1 MTGIEVVFVFY
12 MFANLMNLDNMMNER
27 DEQIHELQI
36 ETFEQAGSIDALEQD
51 AYIND
56 KRITKLQNNVN
67 ALEQQLE
74 QDQKEQEN

>member
-74 QDQKEQEN
+74 QDQKE